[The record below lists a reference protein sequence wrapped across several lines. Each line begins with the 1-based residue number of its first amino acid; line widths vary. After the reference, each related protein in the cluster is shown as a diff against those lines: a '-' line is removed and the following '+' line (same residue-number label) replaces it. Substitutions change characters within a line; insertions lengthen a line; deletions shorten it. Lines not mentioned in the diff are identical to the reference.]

1 MSQLTDD
8 ILSRIDIVDIV
19 SKYVP
24 LKRAGSNFSG
34 LSPFQK
40 EKTPSF
46 MVSPQKQIFKD
57 FSSWLGGNA
66 ITFVMEI
73 EKIDFRDAI
82 KILAEEA
89 RVDLSKY
96 QQNPEQHIIAQDE
109 KEKIKRIHSLTQQF
123 FVAQLEKNTQAQ
135 EYLRGKRKLSPE
147 TQKQFGIGYAP
158 DSHYDLIQFLKSK
171 GFSDQDIID
180 ASLAKKWQSGDSYA
194 FFRHRITFP
203 IHDHM
208 GNVIAFG
215 ARVINPED
223 QPKYL
228 NSADHKGYDKSKT
241 LYGLDKAKHTIKEFQ
256 SLIIVEWYM
265 DVIALHRLW
274 FPIGLATCG
283 TAMTHEHLKTIKRY
297 TDTVYLLFDTDNAGT
312 QASIRALSIC
322 YSHEIY
328 PKMLTLPDDCKD
340 VDDLANKEDWKE
352 IFAQAINKAQDG
364 FLHTFLTSKKTED
377 WTSPIGRQK
386 VINTMFE
393 LIMAITSSASIQKH
407 YIEVL
412 ADQLGMH
419 SNVIEAQ
426 YRDFRNKNKF
436 IAQKHHKEQEQ
447 KKSYQPNRELLFAAL
462 LYKDFYTAYVE
473 NRELRQGF
481 ITFIETMMT
490 NLGID
495 HTCNIILHDP
505 SRQNE
510 LNELQ
515 VRREKEL
522 DMLNSEED
530 KLEFI
535 KKSIRPIIHGYIN
548 HILKDKKID
557 HDKKLQLQKNMK
569 SAKL

>member
-1 MSQLTDD
+1 
-8 ILSRIDIVDIV
+8 
-19 SKYVP
+19 
-24 LKRAGSNFSG
+24 
-34 LSPFQK
+34 
-40 EKTPSF
+40 

-82 KILAEEA
+82 KILAQEA

-109 KEKIKRIHSLTQQF
+109 KEKIKRIHSLAQQF
-123 FVAQLEKNTQAQ
+123 FVSQLEKNTQAQ
-135 EYLRGKRKLSPE
+135 VYLSEKRKLSHE
-147 TQKQFGIGYAP
+147 IQKQFGIGYAP

-171 GFSDQDIID
+171 WFSDTDIIE

-208 GNVIAFG
+208 GNIIAFG

-297 TDTVYLLFDTDNAGT
+297 TDVVYLLFDTDNAGT

-328 PKMLTLPDDCKD
+328 PKMLILPDDCKD
-340 VDDLANKEDWKE
+340 VDDLANKENGKE
-352 IFAQAINKAQDG
+352 IFQQAIDKAQDG
-364 FLHTFLTSKKTED
+364 FLHTFLTSKKSED

-386 VINTMFE
+386 VINMMFE

-407 YIEVL
+407 YIDE
-412 ADQLGMH
+412 
-419 SNVIEAQ
+419 
-426 YRDFRNKNKF
+426 
-436 IAQKHHKEQEQ
+436 
-447 KKSYQPNRELLFAAL
+447 
-462 LYKDFYTAYVE
+462 
-473 NRELRQGF
+473 
-481 ITFIETMMT
+481 
-490 NLGID
+490 ID
-495 HTCNIILHDP
+495 I
-505 SRQNE
+505 
-510 LNELQ
+510 
-515 VRREKEL
+515 
-522 DMLNSEED
+522 
-530 KLEFI
+530 
-535 KKSIRPIIHGYIN
+535 
-548 HILKDKKID
+548 
-557 HDKKLQLQKNMK
+557 
-569 SAKL
+569 